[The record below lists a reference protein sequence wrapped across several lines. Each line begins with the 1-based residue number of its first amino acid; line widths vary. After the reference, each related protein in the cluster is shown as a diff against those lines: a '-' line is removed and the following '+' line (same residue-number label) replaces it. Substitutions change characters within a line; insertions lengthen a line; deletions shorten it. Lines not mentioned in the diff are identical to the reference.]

1 VDRPSEVT
9 LLKLGGSLLTEK
21 TGVDAVRPGVLARL
35 AAEIAESATM
45 DGGPAGAGADAGRGG
60 EAAGATGAPGVAG
73 GAGGAAASAAV
84 APGGAA
90 GPETGARA
98 AAGPGAPGPRH
109 AAGGA
114 LVLAHGSGSFGHVA
128 ARRHGIAAGLRD
140 AGQLPGVSLTQ
151 ERAAALHWQ
160 VCAALAAAG
169 LHPFSLA
176 PSSSVVAARG
186 RPLTIAVEPLL
197 LALARGLLPVLYG
210 DVVMD
215 REQGVAIC
223 STERLFELLAREL
236 PAHGMRVRR
245 VLWLG
250 ETDGVYDA
258 EGRTMDRLAAGDL
271 ALRGELRGAIGTA
284 AGTDVTGGMLHRVE
298 TALALAARGIP
309 SLIANGTTPGLLAA
323 ALRGEPVR
331 GTEVVG

>member
-1 VDRPSEVT
+1 MAAPSEVT

-21 TGVDAVRPGVLARL
+21 TAVDAIRPTVLARL
-35 AAEIAESATM
+35 AAEIAEVAHANSWA
-45 DGGPAGAGADAGRGG
+45 PAAETPAV
-60 EAAGATGAPGVAG
+60 GAPGT
-73 GAGGAAASAAV
+73 ASAANAGSWAPADA
-84 APGGAA
+84 APGS
-90 GPETGARA
+90 PGARRA
-98 AAGPGAPGPRH
+98 
-109 AAGGA
+109 A

-128 ARRHGIAAGLRD
+128 ARRHGIAGGLRG

-176 PSSSVVAARG
+176 PSSSVVTAGG
-186 RPLTIAVEPLL
+186 RPLGIALEPLL

-236 PAHGMRVRR
+236 PAHGVRVRR

-258 EGRTMDRLAAGDL
+258 AGRTLDRLAAGDL
-271 ALRGELRGAIGTA
+271 ARQGELRGAIGAA
-284 AGTDVTGGMLHRVE
+284 AGADVTGGMLHRVE

-323 ALRGEPVR
+323 ALRGEPVH
-331 GTEVVG
+331 GTEVTG

>member
-1 VDRPSEVT
+1 MDRPSEVT

-35 AAEIAESATM
+35 AAEIAESAAM
-45 DGGPAGAGADAGRGG
+45 EGAPGPGAGAEG
-60 EAAGATGAPGVAG
+60 EAAG
-73 GAGGAAASAAV
+73 
-84 APGGAA
+84 
-90 GPETGARA
+90 R
-98 AAGPGAPGPRH
+98 GAPGPRH

-128 ARRHGIAAGLRD
+128 ARRHGIAAGLHGPD
-140 AGQLPGVSLTQ
+140 QLPGVSLTQ
-151 ERAAALHWQ
+151 ERASALHWQ

-176 PSSSVVAARG
+176 PSSSVVAAHG

-258 EGRTMDRLAAGDL
+258 DGRTVDRLAAGDL

-298 TALALAARGIP
+298 TAFALAARGIP